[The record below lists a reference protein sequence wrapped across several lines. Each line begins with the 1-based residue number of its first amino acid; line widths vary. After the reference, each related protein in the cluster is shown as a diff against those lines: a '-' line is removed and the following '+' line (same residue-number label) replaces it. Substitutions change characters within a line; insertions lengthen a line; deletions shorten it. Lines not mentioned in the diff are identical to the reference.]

1 MASRK
6 LTDCDYRLQRAYTL
20 AAHEFRALY
29 PNEPQPFLTCTFRS
43 NEEQAQ
49 LYAKG
54 RTAPGNKV
62 TNIKT
67 GGKHNVKPAQAFDI
81 AFKDSEGVL
90 DWSPELFA
98 KFAAIIKAN
107 FNGLIKW
114 GGDWKRFQDRPHFE
128 I

>member
-6 LTDCDYRLQRAYTL
+6 ITDLDYRLQRAYTL
-20 AAHEFRALY
+20 AAHEFRELY
-29 PNEPQPFLTCTFRS
+29 PTDPQPFLTCTFRS
-43 NEEQAQ
+43 NEEQRI
-49 LYAKG
+49 LFAKG
-54 RTAPGNKV
+54 RTTGGKIV
-62 TNIKT
+62 TYIKE

-81 AFKDSEGVL
+81 AFKNSEGEL
-90 DWSPELFA
+90 DWRPELFS

-114 GGDWKRFQDRPHFE
+114 GGDWKRFRDLPHFE